1 MSGFNE
7 TNTIEKA
14 IRDRLSAEPNGNWR
28 FVRAKD
34 LPRETQDA
42 LIEIWLKEALCRL
55 NPDIAKDPEK
65 ADEVIYKLRGVF
77 LEARSSGLVRAN
89 ELFTQ
94 WLCGEK
100 SMPLGKDDE
109 HITINLIDYH
119 DHSKNHYVVSQQVVF
134 TGAKKAFF
142 DLVLYVNGIPL
153 VVGEAKT
160 PVRMAI
166 SWQDGASDFMG
177 GDKHY
182 WANQSN
188 FFVPNLLCFATEG
201 KTLAYGAVN
210 SSFKDWMP
218 WHKTTDGDEIPQNMK
233 TVLAS
238 AERLLEPQTLLELL
252 QSFALYSATKLPN
265 TNDIKRVK
273 LLPRYPQYEA
283 AKQIVERV
291 KNGKIRKGLI
301 WHFQGSGKSL
311 LMLYAAKMLKTDP
324 DMKNPTV
331 VVVVD
336 RVDLDSQIKT
346 TFDNA
351 DVKNVTPVKSCKQLS
366 KELERDSR
374 NILVTTIFK
383 FDDVDVDENN
393 KDGLNSRENIIVL
406 VDEAHRT
413 QEGMLGEKMRWALPN
428 AYFFGLTGT
437 PISGIE
443 RNTFRL
449 FGADMDRGRY
459 MSRYSYKQS
468 IRDEATL
475 PVKFEPRLVELRVD
489 QESINMEFD
498 ALAEANHLDEE
509 EKNQLSQKAGKLAH
523 LLKAPKRMEA
533 IANDIQEHFTSHVEP
548 KGLKAM
554 VVVYDREAC
563 VLVYDLL
570 TKRFGEGT
578 CEVVMN
584 LSQGAIDDEKDENGN
599 PKKKAIDWIKWE
611 KLGLPLDKKVFKRW
625 QAIDAS
631 STNQEKT
638 LDKYRD
644 SSDPLKILIV
654 TSKLLT
660 GFNAPICYC
669 MYLDK
674 PLRDHTLLQAMCR
687 TNRVYNGSKQHGLII
702 DYLGVFENLAKA
714 MAYDPKEIEGVVVQ
728 LGKYKDEVPLALEK
742 CLAFFDGVDRTVD
755 GYEGLIA
762 AQECMASNDVRDLFA
777 AQFNVL
783 KKMWEALTPD
793 PFLQPF
799 QKDYRWLAQ
808 VYDSVRPVGVLGSLI
823 WQTLGPETISLI
835 HQHTDIDQIRSDLDE
850 LVMDE
855 NSIFTL
861 PEAEQKKRAKTL
873 EISLLAKVR
882 KKSGD
887 SRYIELGERL
897 EKLREKYEAGV
908 LSSINWL
915 KELLEVARMTVLLDN
930 GACHDD
936 KIVEDNKTALS
947 ELFKEARNDQ
957 TPEIIS
963 RIVDDI
969 DKIVKSTR
977 FQGWQDTTGGDRE
990 MKKVLRKT
998 LLRYH
1003 LHKDAELFEKAY
1015 AYINEHY

>member
-1 MSGFNE
+1 MAFNE
-7 TNTIEKA
+7 ANTIEEA
-14 IRDRLSAEPNGNWR
+14 IRDRLAALPGDNWT
-28 FVRAKD
+28 FIHGSD
-34 LPRETQDA
+34 LPREAQDV
-42 LIEIWLKEALCRL
+42 LIESWLKDALCRL

-65 ADEVIYKLRGVF
+65 ADEVIYKLRGVL
-77 LEARSSGLVRAN
+77 LEASHSGLVRAN
-89 ELFTQ
+89 ELFTE
-94 WLCGEK
+94 WLRGEK
-100 SMPLGKDDE
+100 SMPLGKDGE
-109 HITINLIDYH
+109 HITINLIDYN
-119 DHSKNHYVVSQQVVF
+119 DPSKNHYVVSQQVPSM
-134 TGAKKAFF
+134 GAKNAFF

-153 VVGEAKT
+153 VVGEVKT

-182 WANQSN
+182 WGNQSS

-201 KTLAYGAVN
+201 KTFAYGAVN
-210 SSFKDWMP
+210 AGFKHWMP
-218 WHKTTDGDEIPQNMK
+218 WHKTTDGDEIPQNMN
-233 TVLAS
+233 TVLTS
-238 AERLLEPQTLLELL
+238 AERLLEPKTLLELL

-265 TNDIKRVK
+265 TNVIKRIK

-283 AKQIVERV
+283 AKQIVDRV
-291 KNGKIRKGLI
+291 KSGEIRKGLI

-311 LMLYAAKMLKTDP
+311 LMLYAAKMLKSDP
-324 DMKNPTV
+324 DLKNPTV

-336 RVDLDSQIKT
+336 RVDLDSQINT

-366 KELERDSR
+366 KELEHDSR
-374 NILVTTIFK
+374 NILVTTVFK
-383 FDDVDVDENN
+383 FDDVEIDENN
-393 KDGLNSRENIIVL
+393 KDGLNPRENIIVL

-437 PISGIE
+437 PISGLE
-443 RNTFRL
+443 KNTFRL
-449 FGADMDRGRY
+449 FGADQDQGRY
-459 MSRYSYKQS
+459 MNRYSYKQS

-475 PVKFEPRLVELRVD
+475 PVKFEPRLAELRVD
-489 QESINMEFD
+489 QEAIDKEFD
-498 ALAEANHLDEE
+498 ALAEANDLSEE
-509 EKNQLSQKAGKLAH
+509 EKTQLSQKAGKLAH

-533 IANDIQEHFTSHVEP
+533 IANDIEKHFTSHVEP

-563 VLVYDLL
+563 VLMYDLL

-584 LSQGAIDDEKDENGN
+584 VSQGSVDDEKDENGN
-599 PKKKAIDWIKWE
+599 PKKKSSDWVKWE
-611 KLGLPLDKKVFKRW
+611 KLGLPLDKAAFKRW

-631 STNQEKT
+631 STNQEKV
-638 LDKYRD
+638 LDQYRD
-644 SSDPLKILIV
+644 GSDPLKILIV
-654 TSKLLT
+654 TAKLLT
-660 GFNAPICYC
+660 GFDAPICYC

-687 TNRVYNGSKQHGLII
+687 TNRLYDDTKQHGLII

-714 MAYDPKEIEGVVVQ
+714 LAYDPKEIEGVVEQ
-728 LGKYKDEVPLALEK
+728 LGKYKDEVPVALEK
-742 CLAFFDGVDRTVD
+742 CLAFFDGVDRSVG

-762 AQECMASNDVRDLFA
+762 AQDCLASNEVRDKFA

-783 KKMWEALTPD
+783 KKLWEALTPD
-793 PFLQPF
+793 PFLQPH

-808 VYDSVRPVGVLGSLI
+808 VYDSVRPVGGLGSLI
-823 WQTLGPETISLI
+823 WQSLGPETIRLI
-835 HQHTDIDQIRSDLDE
+835 HQHTDIDQIRGDLDE

-855 NSIFTL
+855 DSIFTL
-861 PEAEQKKRAKTL
+861 TEAEQKRRAQKL
-873 EISLLAKVR
+873 QISLMAKVR

-887 SRYIELGERL
+887 PRYIELGERL
-897 EKLREKYEAGV
+897 EKLREKYESGV

-915 KELLEVARMTVLLDN
+915 KELLDAARETVHLDN
-930 GACHDD
+930 GAEHDD

-947 ELFKEARNDQ
+947 ELFKEVRNDQ

-969 DKIVKSTR
+969 DKIVKATR
-977 FQGWQDTTGGDRE
+977 FPGWQNTTAGDRE
-990 MKKVLRKT
+990 MKQVLRKT
-998 LLRYH
+998 LLKFQ

-1015 AYINEHY
+1015 AYISEHY

>member
-7 TNTIEKA
+7 ANTIEEA
-14 IRDRLSAEPNGNWR
+14 IRDRLAALPGDNWT
-28 FVRAKD
+28 FVHGAD
-34 LPRETQDA
+34 LPREAQDV
-42 LIEIWLKEALCRL
+42 LIESWLKDALCRL

-65 ADEVIYKLRGVF
+65 ADEVIYKLRGVL
-77 LEARSSGLVRAN
+77 LEASHSGLVRAN
-89 ELFTQ
+89 ELFTE
-94 WLCGEK
+94 WLRGEK
-100 SMPLGKDDE
+100 SMPLGKDGE

-119 DHSKNHYVVSQQVVF
+119 DHSKNQYVVSQQVPSM
-134 TGAKKAFF
+134 GAKNAFF

-153 VVGEAKT
+153 VVGEVKT

-182 WANQSN
+182 WANQSS

-201 KTLAYGAVN
+201 KTFAYGAVN
-210 SSFKDWMP
+210 AGFKHWMP
-218 WHKTTDGDEIPQNMK
+218 WHKTTDGDEIPQNMN
-233 TVLAS
+233 TVLTS

-252 QSFALYSATKLPN
+252 QSFALYSTDKDTQPV
-265 TNDIKRVK
+265 KRVK

-283 AKQIVERV
+283 AKQIVDRV
-291 KNGKIRKGLI
+291 KNGEVRKGLI
-301 WHFQGSGKSL
+301 WHFQGSGKTL
-311 LMLYAAKMLKTDP
+311 LMIYAAKMLKADQAL
-324 DMKNPTV
+324 KNPTV
-331 VVVVD
+331 LVVID
-336 RVDLDSQIKT
+336 RVDLDSQANSN
-346 TFDNA
+346 FDNA
-351 DVKNVTPVKSCKQLS
+351 DVKNITKVKSCKQLET
-366 KELERDSR
+366 ELSHDSR
-374 NILVTTIFK
+374 NILITTVFK
-383 FDDVDVDENN
+383 FGELEIDENN
-393 KDGLNSRENIIVL
+393 KDGLNSRDNIIVL

-413 QEGMLGEKMRWALPN
+413 QEGLLGEKMRWAIPN

-449 FGADMDRGRY
+449 FGADQDQGRY
-459 MSRYSYKQS
+459 MNRYSYKQS

-475 PVKFEPRLVELRVD
+475 PVKFEPRLAELRVD
-489 QESINMEFD
+489 QEAIDKEFD
-498 ALAEANHLDEE
+498 ALAEANNLTEE
-509 EKNQLSQKAGKLAH
+509 EKTQLSQKAGKLAH

-563 VLVYDLL
+563 VLMYDLL

-599 PKKKAIDWIKWE
+599 PKKKAADWVKWE
-611 KLGLPLDKKVFKRW
+611 KLGLPLDKEAFRRW
-625 QAIDAS
+625 QSIDAS
-631 STNQEKT
+631 STNQEKV
-638 LDKYRD
+638 LDQYRD
-644 SSDPLKILIV
+644 STDPLKILIV
-654 TSKLLT
+654 TAKLLT
-660 GFNAPICYC
+660 GFDAPICYC

-687 TNRVYNGSKQHGLII
+687 TNRLYDETKQHGLII

-714 MAYDPKEIEGVVVQ
+714 LAYDPKEIEGVVDQ
-728 LGKYKDEVPLALEK
+728 LGKYKDEVPVAIEK
-742 CLAFFDGVDRTVD
+742 CLAFFDGVDRTVG

-762 AQECMASNDVRDLFA
+762 AQDCLASNDVRDKFA

-783 KKMWEALTPD
+783 KKLWEALTPD

-808 VYDSVRPVGVLGSLI
+808 VYDSVRPVGGLGSLI
-823 WQTLGPETISLI
+823 WQSLGPETIRLI
-835 HQHTDIDQIRSDLDE
+835 HQHTDIDQIRGDLDE

-855 NSIFTL
+855 DSIFTL
-861 PEAEQKKRAKTL
+861 TEAEQKKRAKTL
-873 EISLLAKVR
+873 EISLMAKVR

-887 SRYIELGERL
+887 PRYVELGERL
-897 EKLREKYEAGV
+897 EKLREKYESGV

-915 KELLEVARMTVLLDN
+915 KELLDAARETVHLDN
-930 GACHDD
+930 GSGHDD

-947 ELFKEARNDQ
+947 ELFKEVRNDQ

-969 DKIVKSTR
+969 DKIVKATR
-977 FQGWQDTTGGDRE
+977 FPGWQNTTAGDRE
-990 MKKVLRKT
+990 MKQVLRKT
-998 LLRYH
+998 LLKYQ

-1015 AYINEHY
+1015 AYISEHY

>member
-7 TNTIEKA
+7 ANTIEEA
-14 IRDRLSAEPNGNWR
+14 ICERLSTLQGVNWTFVHGAE
-28 FVRAKD
+28 
-34 LPRETQDA
+34 LPREAQEV
-42 LIEIWLKEALCRL
+42 LVESWLKDALCRL
-55 NPDIAKDPEK
+55 NPDIAKAPEK
-65 ADEVIYKLRGVF
+65 ADEVIYKLRGVL
-77 LEARSSGLVRAN
+77 LEASHSGLVRAN
-89 ELFTQ
+89 ELFTE
-94 WLCGEK
+94 WLRGEK
-100 SMPLGKDDE
+100 SMPLGKDGE
-109 HITINLIDYH
+109 HITINLINYN
-119 DHSKNHYVVSQQVVF
+119 DHSKNHYVVSQQVPSI
-134 TGAKKAFF
+134 GAKNAFF

-153 VVGEAKT
+153 VVGEVKT

-166 SWQDGASDFMG
+166 SWQDGASDFMS

-182 WANQSN
+182 WANQSS

-201 KTLAYGAVN
+201 KTFAYGAVN
-210 SSFKDWMP
+210 AGFKNWMP
-218 WHKTTDGDEIPQNMK
+218 WHKTTDGDEIPQNMN

-238 AERLLEPQTLLELL
+238 TKRLLEPQTLLELL
-252 QSFALYSATKLPN
+252 QSFALYSATKLPS
-265 TNDIKRVK
+265 TNVIKRIK

-291 KNGKIRKGLI
+291 KNGEIRKGLI

-311 LMLYAAKMLKTDP
+311 LMLYAAKMLKADP
-324 DMKNPTV
+324 NLKNPTV
-331 VVVVD
+331 VVIVD
-336 RVDLDSQIKT
+336 RVDLDSQINT

-366 KELERDSR
+366 KELEHDSR

-383 FDDVDVDENN
+383 FDDVEIDVNN
-393 KDGLNSRENIIVL
+393 KEGLNLRENIIVL

-449 FGADMDRGRY
+449 FGADQDQGRY
-459 MSRYSYKQS
+459 MNRYSYKQS

-475 PVKFEPRLVELRVD
+475 PVKFEPRLAELSVD
-489 QESINMEFD
+489 QEAIDQEFD
-498 ALAEANHLDEE
+498 ALAEAYNLNEDE
-509 EKNQLSQKAGKLAH
+509 KTQLSQKAGKLAH

-533 IANDIQEHFTSHVEP
+533 IANDIQEHFISHVEP

-563 VLVYDLL
+563 VLMYNLL

-599 PKKKAIDWIKWE
+599 LKKKAADWIKWE
-611 KLGLPLDKKVFKRW
+611 KLDLPLDKGSFRRW

-631 STNQEKT
+631 STHQEKV
-638 LDKYRD
+638 LDQYRD
-644 SSDPLKILIV
+644 GSDPLKILIV
-654 TSKLLT
+654 TAKLLT
-660 GFNAPICYC
+660 GFDAPICYC

-687 TNRVYNGSKQHGLII
+687 TNRLYNDTKQHGLII

-714 MAYDPKEIEGVVVQ
+714 LAYDPKEIEGVVDQ
-728 LGKYKDEVPLALEK
+728 LGKYKDDVPIALER
-742 CLAFFDGVDRTVD
+742 CLAFFIGIDRTVG

-762 AQECMASNDVRDLFA
+762 AQDCLTSNEVRDKFA

-783 KKMWEALTPD
+783 KKLWEALTPD
-793 PFLQPF
+793 IFLRQY

-808 VYDSVRPVGVLGSLI
+808 VYDSVRPVGGLGSLI
-823 WQTLGPETISLI
+823 WQSLGPETIRLI
-835 HQHTDIDQIRSDLDE
+835 HQHTDIHQIRSDLDE

-855 NSIFTL
+855 DSIFTL
-861 PEAEQKKRAKTL
+861 SEAEQKKRAKTL
-873 EISLLAKVR
+873 EISLMAKVR

-887 SRYIELGERL
+887 PRYIELGERL
-897 EKLREKYEAGV
+897 EKLREKYESGV

-915 KELLEVARMTVLLDN
+915 KELLDAARETVHLDN
-930 GACHDD
+930 GAGHDE

-947 ELFKEARNDQ
+947 ELFKEVRNDQ

-969 DKIVKSTR
+969 DKIVKATR
-977 FQGWQDTTGGDRE
+977 FPGWQNTTAGDRE
-990 MKKVLRKT
+990 MKQVLRKT
-998 LLRYH
+998 LLKYQ
-1003 LHKDAELFEKAY
+1003 LHKDTELFEKAY
-1015 AYINEHY
+1015 AYISEHY